1 MRNPYQAAVYL
12 LTELPPFRYNDKISY
27 NSVKVGTNMSRTCDV
42 CGKSLMYGHKVSNSY
57 NHTKRT
63 WRPNLHKV
71 KAIVDGTTRTIN
83 VCANCIRSDYVEK
96 KVRIPKDV
104 RTALAEQDKKAAEAQ

>member
-1 MRNPYQAAVYL
+1 
-12 LTELPPFRYNDKISY
+12 
-27 NSVKVGTNMSRTCDV
+27 
-42 CGKSLMYGHKVSNSY
+42 MYGHKVSNSY

-63 WRPNLHKV
+63 WRPNIHKV

-83 VCANCIRSDYVEK
+83 MCANCIRSDYIDK

-104 RTALAEQDKKAAEAQ
+104 RMAFAEQDKKAAETATGTIMPMILNKSGAPNFTKNTANAV

>member
-1 MRNPYQAAVYL
+1 
-12 LTELPPFRYNDKISY
+12 
-27 NSVKVGTNMSRTCDV
+27 MSRTCDV

-63 WRPNLHKV
+63 WRPNIHKV
-71 KAIVDGTTRTIN
+71 KAIVEGTTRTIN
-83 VCANCIRSDYVEK
+83 VCANCIRSDYIDK
-96 KVRIPKDV
+96 KVRMPKDV